1 MQTCVG
7 SRGVTYGLPIR
18 FQPALRLSEGFVI
31 GVWIMVSGCEVRKLY
46 AEGNAEARFKISR
59 TKYLLYYCNVH
70 GLFRASVR

>member
-31 GVWIMVSGCEVRKLY
+31 GVWIMVSGCEGEMVIGALAVRKV
-46 AEGNAEARFKISR
+46 
-59 TKYLLYYCNVH
+59 NVALVP
-70 GLFRASVR
+70 GWVSPMVYPWLG